1 MTLTVHIDGW
11 PYRINFSGTLDVQRL
26 ESGDVAVRKAS
37 DDATVKVEL
46 DEEELARSR
55 KLIRDMRIKS
65 TLLGFPEYATDTFQF
80 NGISREK
87 AEELQKAYDDAWRG
101 R

>member
-26 ESGDVAVRKAS
+26 DSGDVAVRKAS

-55 KLIRDMRIKS
+55 KFLADLSYRELSWDIYS
-65 TLLGFPEYATDTFQF
+65 
-80 NGISREK
+80 NGI
-87 AEELQKAYDDAWRG
+87 AEELQKAYDDAWR
-101 R
+101 RL